1 MKDLRL
7 CILCNLNIIFKL
19 QERGGIITL
28 KSIINLVRYSRF
40 SKPFLKYI
48 LKSKNLDEG
57 IRTYIKLLFLK
68 WDYKFSESLSIIEQ
82 ELKKDHKTSIKYL
95 LMIEKSNCTDS
106 KEDEINIYYELK
118 NNIARIPIYI
128 RNIAIMNL
136 KNTEEKYFDF
146 DARRMRSWS
155 DKYKTDEIIKA
166 WILFSEARKDKNNG
180 NIILAYKKTIEA
192 VEYLKKI
199 LHPFGIM
206 IGLNNAI
213 WWIKDQNDIDIYSS
227 INDFEFYLGYY
238 IENEIEDFRFLD
250 TLLRACISK
259 NYFDMYEI
267 AYIIDNI
274 IKKMKNDKRR
284 SIYNNFQSIL
294 NMARNI
300 SYSLDSQNEYT
311 LNTTFLDFIGLFQN
325 DEKHKYLGL
334 SKRSYF
340 NIMSRNVKKINKS
353 TVRKIIKNN
362 KIKYN
367 TKVPNV
373 FISEIKKMKIEEKFK
388 ENIKKFENM
397 DRTKKIRGFL
407 ISYLSE
413 ESDYIFKTKIKYVFD
428 EKFNL
433 KKVDYR
439 LMQIINR
446 IFEEENSYYRGR
458 KEITSKFINRIKE
471 NKLEKFMKN
480 YQKLEFEEMEMM
492 KKFIRNYGRYDI
504 KTVKDEFYP
513 KTCEEID
520 WFIQEYGLNPKL
532 CGISVFAFDLNERKK
547 FLNFM
552 NEMKI

>member
-1 MKDLRL
+1 M
-7 CILCNLNIIFKL
+7 NLKKII
-19 QERGGIITL
+19 QIVE
-28 KSIINLVRYSRF
+28 YSRF
-40 SKPFLKYI
+40 SKPFLNYI
-48 LKSKNLDEG
+48 ILDDALDEE
-57 IRTYIKLLFLK
+57 IKLYIKLLFLK
-68 WDYKFSESLSIIEQ
+68 WDSKFDQSLKIINR
-82 ELKKDHKTSIKYL
+82 ELKKDHKTSIRAL
-95 LMIEKSNCTDS
+95 LLIEKSNCTNN
-106 KEDEINIYYELK
+106 KEEEKEIYYEMKEMLSK
-118 NNIARIPIYI
+118 IPTYI

-136 KNTEEKYFDF
+136 KNTANKYPEFEVKNT
-146 DARRMRSWS
+146 RVWS
-155 DKYKTDEIIKA
+155 YSYDKNYTFKA
-166 WILFSEARKDKNNG
+166 WILFSESNKMYNEGKVYEAYYKDM
-180 NIILAYKKTIEA
+180 EA
-192 VEYLKKI
+192 INYLKKI
-199 LHPFGIM
+199 SHPFGI
-206 IGLNNAI
+206 ISGLNNAI
-213 WWIKDQNDIDIYSS
+213 WRIRCENFSEIF
-227 INDFEFYLGYY
+227 NNLEEFQYYLGKYL
-238 IENEIEDFRFLD
+238 EISLKNFIYFD
-250 TLLRACISK
+250 TLIDVYVLK
-259 NYFDMYEI
+259 NNFNMYEI
-267 AYIIDNI
+267 AYIVDNI
-274 IKKMKNDKRR
+274 VKKIKKDKRYD
-284 SIYNNFQSIL
+284 INKFQNIL
-294 NMARNI
+294 DLSKNI
-300 SYSLDSQNEYT
+300 SFTLNYQNKYSLSKNIID
-311 LNTTFLDFIGLFQN
+311 FLKNLGKDN
-325 DEKHKYLGL
+325 KYAGL
-334 SKRSYF
+334 SKSSYF
-340 NIMSRNVKKINKS
+340 NIINFNVDYITKN

-388 ENIKKFENM
+388 KNIKKFENM
-397 DRTKKIRGFL
+397 DRIKKIRGFL

-552 NEMKI
+552 NEMKDKLI